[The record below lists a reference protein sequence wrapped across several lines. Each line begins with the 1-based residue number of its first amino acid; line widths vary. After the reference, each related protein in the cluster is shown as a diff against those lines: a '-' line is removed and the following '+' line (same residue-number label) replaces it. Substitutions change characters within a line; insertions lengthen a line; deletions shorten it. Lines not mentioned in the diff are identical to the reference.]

1 MKSNNR
7 EYNINHEEEKIIITK
22 KFSKEA
28 GQLGT
33 AAYKTMMQL
42 RSELPGYKFETKTIK
57 KKKNKKSYAKLTLD
71 NMKEHIEEMDG
82 KDSAVMKEFENLMAR
97 YKLHAGRY
105 AKIKSW
111 YLKQYADE
119 YKDVND
125 NDETEDTET
134 ENA

>member
-1 MKSNNR
+1 MKNNNR
-7 EYNINHEEEKIIITK
+7 EYSIIHEEEKIIITK

-33 AAYKTMMQL
+33 PAYKTMMQL
-42 RSELPGYKFETKTIK
+42 RTELPGYKFETKTIK
-57 KKKNKKSYAKLTLD
+57 KNKNKKSYANLTLK

-82 KDSAVMKEFENLMAR
+82 KDSVVMKEFENLMTR
-97 YKLHAGRY
+97 YKFHAGRY

-119 YKDVND
+119 YEDADEND
-125 NDETEDTET
+125 DAET
-134 ENA
+134 ENE

>member
-1 MKSNNR
+1 MKNNNR
-7 EYNINHEEEKIIITK
+7 EYNIIHEEEKIIITK

-33 AAYKTMMQL
+33 PAYKTMMQL
-42 RSELPGYKFETKTIK
+42 RTELPGYKFETKTIK
-57 KKKNKKSYAKLTLD
+57 KNKNKKSYANLTLK

-82 KDSAVMKEFENLMAR
+82 KDSVVMKEFENLMTR
-97 YKLHAGRY
+97 YKFHAGRY

-119 YKDVND
+119 YEDANEND
-125 NDETEDTET
+125 DAET
-134 ENA
+134 ENE

>member
-7 EYNINHEEEKIIITK
+7 EYNIIHEEEKIIITK

-42 RSELPGYKFETKTIK
+42 RTELPGYKFETKTIK
-57 KKKNKKSYAKLTLD
+57 KNKNKKSYANLTLK

-82 KDSAVMKEFENLMAR
+82 KDSVVMKEFENLMTR
-97 YKLHAGRY
+97 YKFHAGRY

-111 YLKQYADE
+111 YLKQ
-119 YKDVND
+119 
-125 NDETEDTET
+125 
-134 ENA
+134 

>member
-7 EYNINHEEEKIIITK
+7 EYNIIHEEEKIIITK

-71 NMKEHIEEMDG
+71 NTMN
-82 KDSAVMKEFENLMAR
+82 S
-97 YKLHAGRY
+97 
-105 AKIKSW
+105 
-111 YLKQYADE
+111 
-119 YKDVND
+119 
-125 NDETEDTET
+125 
-134 ENA
+134 NACRINFV

>member
-1 MKSNNR
+1 MKNNNR
-7 EYNINHEEEKIIITK
+7 EYNIIHEEEKIIITK

-33 AAYKTMMQL
+33 PAYKTMMQL
-42 RSELPGYKFETKTIK
+42 RTELPGYKFETKTIK
-57 KKKNKKSYAKLTLD
+57 KNKNKKSYANLTLK

-82 KDSAVMKEFENLMAR
+82 KDSGVMKEFENLMTR
-97 YKLHAGRY
+97 YKFHAGRY

-119 YKDVND
+119 YEDADEND
-125 NDETEDTET
+125 DAET
-134 ENA
+134 ENE